1 MEQSAARRFYVVINP
16 NSGTVLATGITA
28 EVLEE
33 HFAAAGL
40 EAIVDADSET
50 PFAERIERAVNAD
63 VDVVVAAGGD
73 GTITALAGA
82 LAGTDKTL
90 AILPLGTVNAL
101 AKDLGLPMDVPEA
114 IAMLRSAQ
122 VRKIDV
128 GEVNGRVYLHKVVI
142 GVIPSL
148 AAAREHIRGQGTW
161 SSKFAFMRFLVHRL
175 LRSRRMALAIE
186 PEDGES
192 HIVRVKAVA
201 VACNSYDQGLGK
213 IFSREN
219 LQGGELYIY
228 TLSTLTIADF
238 VRLSAG
244 MVLGNW
250 QESEALN
257 IETSKAVTIRTRKKL
272 VKVMFDGEVESLHT
286 PLEFRIRPAALSV
299 LVPPDEEEAVEAAQ

>member
-299 LVPPDEEEAVEAAQ
+299 LVPPDEEEAVEVAQ